1 MFAEPGP
8 QEVKVAVG
16 WPGAPG
22 KGVEITLR
30 GRLLTEEWLE
40 VRSVMLTVGG
50 FKEEQR
56 PRFRVVRN
64 DRVIQARF
72 DEAPL
77 PGAGAPEVMGLTLD
91 CQLTR
96 SLPMPEALQIVL
108 CAERPAPRQQLVKH
122 DAEREDVAARVERL
136 TCRLLGRHV
145 GNCAN
150 DQTRS
155 RVLRSSCVHRVC
167 RRID

>member
-1 MFAEPGP
+1 MPQPGQP
-8 QEVKVAVG
+8 FPVGVVAQNR
-16 WPGAPG
+16 GAPG

-77 PGAGAPEVMGLTLD
+77 PGAGATEVLSLTLD

-96 SLPMPEALQIVL
+96 SLPKPEALKITF
-108 CAERPAPRQQLVKH
+108 EP
-122 DAEREDVAARVERL
+122 
-136 TCRLLGRHV
+136 LGSASGGCSV
-145 GNCAN
+145 DLNIGSAK
-150 DQTRS
+150 
-155 RVLRSSCVHRVC
+155 
-167 RRID
+167 